1 MIKDLMALHTKFKEM
16 DGTGNLDTWLTNK
29 LAVAQS
35 DVEAVKNYLTNDVD
49 DSNEDEMT
57 KSEVDKKEK
66 IVKGMKK
73 DKAGFRKRYGKDADA
88 VMYATA
94 TKLAMKDDKSQIGES
109 TMSDKKLIYN
119 QRPNSCILHTEEDQR

>member
-1 MIKDLMALHTKFKEM
+1 MKTLTEFKKQNIQEDGHTDVDSMQRKAVVMIKDLMALHTKFKEM

-73 DKAGFRKRYGKDADA
+73 R
-88 VMYATA
+88 
-94 TKLAMKDDKSQIGES
+94 
-109 TMSDKKLIYN
+109 
-119 QRPNSCILHTEEDQR
+119 